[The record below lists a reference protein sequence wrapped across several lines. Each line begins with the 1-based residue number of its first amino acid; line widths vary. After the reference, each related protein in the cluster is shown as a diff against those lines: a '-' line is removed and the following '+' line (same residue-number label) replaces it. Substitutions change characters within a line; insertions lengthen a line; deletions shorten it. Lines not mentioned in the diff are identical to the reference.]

1 MTCPFFSIVND
12 PYISARESNEDL
24 QLASEWAYKWK
35 ISFHPGKN
43 KQAQEIVSLKKKHVS
58 ASSTLI

>member
-35 ISFHPGKN
+35 ISFHPDKN
-43 KQAQEIVSLKKKHVS
+43 KQAQEEKTYVS